1 MAPRDQVG
9 RWETAL
15 EGLTGSQRA
24 AIRGAMRRRVFAP
37 REALFSQGAP
47 DTNLFV
53 VEAGSVRVFHVAA
66 NGSEFTIGIVD
77 AGSVLG
83 IAAAVLNE
91 QRCMCAESIGRV
103 AAWSLARKDL
113 FTLMAGIPK
122 LSINL
127 NRLLAG
133 LAVASFV
140 RSARIVHPAP
150 VKLGKVLRDLA
161 TRDRA
166 AGQGTLHVIQ
176 GLTHQDFAT
185 MVGASRTWVTSTLA
199 SFERQ
204 GLLTR
209 KKGVVLI
216 PSLQKLDRAIAAL
229 ERVTSASSGT
239 S

>member
-1 MAPRDQVG
+1 
-9 RWETAL
+9 
-15 EGLTGSQRA
+15 
-24 AIRGAMRRRVFAP
+24 MRRRVFAA
-37 REALFSQGAP
+37 RRALFLQGEP

-53 VEAGSVRVFHVAA
+53 VETGSVRVFHVAA

-83 IAAAVLNE
+83 VAAAVLNE

-103 AAWSLARKDL
+103 SVSSLARKDL
-113 FTLMAGIPK
+113 FALMARIPK

-166 AGQGTLHVIQ
+166 TGKGTSHVIH

-185 MVGASRTWVTSTLA
+185 MVGASRTWVTLTLA

-209 KKGVVLI
+209 KKGMVLI
-216 PSLQKLDRAIAAL
+216 PSLQRFDRAIAAL
-229 ERVTSASSGT
+229 ERITPDSSGI